1 MANNV
6 TRIVQSGAC
15 TGCNACAVCEHIHFE
30 KNQYGVPVPVVDKQC
45 TDCGNCIMQCLYDPD
60 RED

>member
-1 MANNV
+1 MNNV
-6 TRIVQSGAC
+6 TRIVQIGAC

-30 KNQYGVPVPVVDKQC
+30 KNQNGVPVPAVDKNCTGCGACLGQC
-45 TDCGNCIMQCLYDPD
+45 IYDPD